1 MGLGLGVRSGFEVE
15 HGAWHV
21 AQCVQR
27 AAAQPVGVR
36 AEEADLL
43 RVRVR
48 IRVGGR
54 VRVGVRAG
62 EADRVPLV
70 GAAHGMVLVRVRV
83 KG

>member
-1 MGLGLGVRSGFEVE
+1 MGLGLGVPSEFEVE